1 MNNTNNIE
9 KDKVAIDLVV
19 ADSSSVFVEKQSEFK
34 TFSESAY
41 ADLIKKLQKIY
52 NQSALVPNRMQTFAV
67 QNLTINLS
75 DDTKVKNILAKE
87 IFEKFKKLSSNNLT
101 LEYLE
106 LQNVKDIEQVN
117 IDSIIYNSIEIENDV
132 SAEKIASVRGS
143 FDDKLVNIKD
153 LKDILDISNFSVPAL
168 IQSILELTLTAMDI
182 VDIENGDL
190 KINFFRLIPVI
201 ILSAK
206 SIYDNITEDI
216 DPKLYSLI
224 YFIVTQDNARDGMDQ
239 SELIECFINEQNDTI
254 EPDNVIE
261 QIKKLI
267 DYRILSKDENNKL
280 YLITKIKTKEVNV

>member
-1 MNNTNNIE
+1 MKNTNIE

-34 TFSESAY
+34 IFSESAY

-87 IFEKFKKLSSNNLT
+87 ILEKFKILLSNNLT

-106 LQNVKDIEQVN
+106 LQNVKDIEQIN

-143 FDDKLVNIKD
+143 FDDKLVNVKD
-153 LKDILDISNFSVPAL
+153 LKDVLDISSFSVPSL
-168 IQSILELTLTAMDI
+168 IQSILGLTLTAMDI
-182 VDIENGDL
+182 VDVEDGDL

-201 ILSAK
+201 IISAI
-206 SIYDNITEDI
+206 SIYDDITEDI
-216 DPKLYSLI
+216 DPELYSLI
-224 YFIVTQDNARDGMDQ
+224 YFIVTQDNAREGMNQ
-239 SELIECFINEQNDTI
+239 SELIENFINEQSDTI
-254 EPDNVIE
+254 KPDDVIK
-261 QIKKLI
+261 QIEKLI
-267 DYRILSKDENNKL
+267 DYKILSKDESDKL